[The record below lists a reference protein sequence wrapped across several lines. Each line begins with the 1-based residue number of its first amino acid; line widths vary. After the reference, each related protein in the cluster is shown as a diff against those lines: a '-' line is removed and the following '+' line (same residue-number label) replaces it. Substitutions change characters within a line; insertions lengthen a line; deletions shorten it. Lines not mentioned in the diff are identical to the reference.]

1 MLDEV
6 CVIGQAANMLSV
18 GELFFILH
26 IMVQIAVVMRVLEH
40 PRRQPTSRI
49 AWLVV
54 VLALPLVGIIAYLML
69 GETNIGRRNRE
80 AMLALADVRK
90 NFSAGQEYSADNPDF
105 VPTEYAHLFSV
116 GYSISGFPAVAGNQ
130 AELMADSLAAI
141 ESIVSDIDAAR
152 STVDVLFYIWLT
164 DGSGVKVAEA
174 LTRAA
179 ARGVACRAMVDGL
192 GSRKL
197 LRSKIWKKMSKAG
210 VSVAVA
216 LPLGNPILS
225 PLQGRVD
232 LRNHRKIVV
241 VDGDITYCGSQ
252 NCADDAFRIKAK
264 FAPWVDLMVR
274 FTGPVAQQNQALF
287 DMDWAVYAGE
297 EVEVELPTQQPVCGD
312 IVAQVVASGP
322 ILRYSAMP
330 ELFLSLIYRSRR
342 ELVISTPYYV
352 PTQAMQEAL
361 CASAYRGVLTTLI
374 LPARNDSRE
383 VAAASRSYYA
393 QLLESGVHIHEYQGG
408 LLHSKSLTLDGDITL
423 VGSANMDQRSFDLNF
438 ENNILIY
445 STSVTASVRERQ
457 QVYLDSARV
466 VTLEEVANWPLR
478 RRLWNNAVA
487 MMGPIL

>member
-164 DGSGVKVAEA
+164 DGSGVKVA
-174 LTRAA
+174 
-179 ARGVACRAMVDGL
+179 
-192 GSRKL
+192 
-197 LRSKIWKKMSKAG
+197 
-210 VSVAVA
+210 
-216 LPLGNPILS
+216 
-225 PLQGRVD
+225 
-232 LRNHRKIVV
+232 
-241 VDGDITYCGSQ
+241 
-252 NCADDAFRIKAK
+252 
-264 FAPWVDLMVR
+264 
-274 FTGPVAQQNQALF
+274 
-287 DMDWAVYAGE
+287 
-297 EVEVELPTQQPVCGD
+297 
-312 IVAQVVASGP
+312 
-322 ILRYSAMP
+322 
-330 ELFLSLIYRSRR
+330 
-342 ELVISTPYYV
+342 
-352 PTQAMQEAL
+352 
-361 CASAYRGVLTTLI
+361 
-374 LPARNDSRE
+374 
-383 VAAASRSYYA
+383 
-393 QLLESGVHIHEYQGG
+393 
-408 LLHSKSLTLDGDITL
+408 
-423 VGSANMDQRSFDLNF
+423 
-438 ENNILIY
+438 
-445 STSVTASVRERQ
+445 
-457 QVYLDSARV
+457 
-466 VTLEEVANWPLR
+466 
-478 RRLWNNAVA
+478 
-487 MMGPIL
+487 